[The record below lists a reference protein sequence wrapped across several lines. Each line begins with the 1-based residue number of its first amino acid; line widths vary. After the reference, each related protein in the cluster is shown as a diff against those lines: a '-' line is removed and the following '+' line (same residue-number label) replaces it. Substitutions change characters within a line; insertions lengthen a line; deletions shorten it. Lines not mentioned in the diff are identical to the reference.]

1 MASDRHPAAR
11 VFNAIA
17 LVVGAVSLVLVLRQ
31 LGWAGLRAAVIG
43 VGPWFAVLAAIDMV
57 GSFFDAYAVHGFI
70 RPHAKVGYWRVFAAQ
85 ISGLAINRLTPGNSL
100 GEPVKVMLL
109 VRAEVPTDVAVSAVV
124 MFNLT
129 GIYVGIAAIAIGV
142 PVTALMLDMPSDV
155 ERAVWIAL
163 GALLALAGLVAWLVR
178 RSAIGTLID
187 ALVRVRI
194 LSVERAARWHARVA
208 SIDSRLRSIGDA
220 KTSGLRQG
228 LIGVLGSRVFNWVG
242 TITVLYATGIDM
254 TAPLVIASLTVGIL
268 ITWLSNIVPLGL
280 GVADGTNYVLYGLL
294 GASPVAGL
302 LFTMVNRMRTVVL
315 ALMGLCVM
323 LVATRPLGVESQ
335 DR

>member
-17 LVVGAVSLVLVLRQ
+17 LVVGAVSLVIVLHQ
-31 LGWAGLRAAVIG
+31 LGWTGLRSAVLGTG
-43 VGPWFAVLAAIDMV
+43 VWFAVLAAIDMV
-57 GSFFDAYAVHGFI
+57 GSFCDAYAVHGFI
-70 RPHAKVGYWRVFAAQ
+70 RPHAQVSYWRVFAAQ

-100 GEPVKVMLL
+100 GEPVKVTLL

-142 PVTALMLDMPSDV
+142 PVTALMLDLPPDI

-163 GALLALAGLVAWLVR
+163 GALLALAILVAWLVR

-187 ALVRVRI
+187 ALVTVRI
-194 LSVERAARWHARVA
+194 LSVARAARWHEKVD
-208 SIDSRLRSIGDA
+208 SIDGRLRSIGDA
-220 KTSGLRQG
+220 RTSGLRRG
-228 LIGVLGSRVFNWVG
+228 LVGVLGSRVFNWLG
-242 TITVLYATGIDM
+242 TITVLHATGIEM

-302 LFTMVNRMRTVVL
+302 LFTMVNRLRTVVL

-323 LVATRPLGVESQ
+323 LVATRRP
-335 DR
+335 R

>member
-11 VFNAIA
+11 VFNVIALIVGAIA
-17 LVVGAVSLVLVLRQ
+17 LVFVLHQ
-31 LGWAGLRAAVIG
+31 LGWTGVRSAVIG
-43 VGPWFAVLAAIDMV
+43 TGVWFAVIAAIDMI
-57 GSFFDAYAVHGFI
+57 GSLCDAYAVHGFI
-70 RPHAKVGYWRVFAAQ
+70 RPHAEVSYWRVFAAQ

-100 GEPVKVMLL
+100 GEPVKVTLL
-109 VRAEVPTDVAVSAVV
+109 VRAEVPADVAVSAVV
-124 MFNLT
+124 MFNLA
-129 GIYVGIAAIAIGV
+129 GIYVGIAAIAIGA
-142 PVTALMLDMPSDV
+142 PVTALMLDLPPRV
-155 ERAVWIAL
+155 EHVVWIAL
-163 GALLALAGLVAWLVR
+163 GALLALAVLVAWLVR

-194 LSVERAARWHARVA
+194 LSAERAVRWHARVA
-208 SIDSRLRSIGDA
+208 SIDARLRSIGDA
-220 KTSGLRQG
+220 RTSGLRRG
-228 LIGVLGSRVFNWVG
+228 LAGVLGSRVFNWLG
-242 TITVLYATGIDM
+242 TIAVLHATGIPM

-302 LFTMVNRMRTVVL
+302 LFTMVNRVRTVVL

-323 LVATRPLGVESQ
+323 LVASRR
-335 DR
+335 D